1 MPALPL
7 LPLLGALV
15 PWALVGAAPAPCRAL
30 QDDAP
35 AGPRVVLET
44 LAGELRE
51 LPLVGFELADP
62 RSAGATFV
70 RFVGLE
76 RPRPPLPRADE
87 RAWVTLHGGDRLLAG
102 VRGGNG
108 EELLLTLHGGAPI
121 DLSIE
126 EIFSVVYE
134 TRLPRDGSVDLRPGD
149 QGDRLY
155 LRRGRGL
162 DKLDGL
168 VNGFDADGV
177 LFEGRFGARHYP
189 WSEIAALFIERLE
202 ERPVEAPPVPVIV
215 DLEGGGRLSGG
226 LLGLDAEGVRLATHG
241 IADLRL
247 PAALVR
253 EVALDDGSFRFLSAL
268 APADLGPSDLFG
280 GADDLGMRFPP
291 RMDQNYRGEP
301 LRSGG
306 LEWSRGVGVH
316 APSRITWRLDGA
328 WKELRGWVAL
338 DDSALE
344 NQFHGSAIFRVHVD
358 GEVLWESPVVRGGD
372 TPLAI
377 PAIDL
382 TQASELVLEVD
393 AATEA
398 FVSDRANWLRPILV
412 RKQGARK

>member
-1 MPALPL
+1 MQPL
-7 LPLLGALV
+7 HLIPLLGTLV
-15 PWALVGAAPAPCRAL
+15 PAALVGAALTPRPAV
-30 QDDAP
+30 QDDDP

-44 LAGELRE
+44 LAGQVRE
-51 LPLVGFELADP
+51 LPLEGFELADP
-62 RSAGATFV
+62 RSEGATFV

-76 RPRPPLPRADE
+76 RPRPPLSSADE
-87 RAWVTLHGGDRLLAG
+87 RARVSLHGGDRLQVG
-102 VRGGNG
+102 VRGGTG
-108 EELLLTLHGGAPI
+108 EELQLTLHGGAEI

-134 TRLPRDGSVDLRPGD
+134 TRLPRDGSVDPGPAT

-155 LRRGRGL
+155 LRRGQGL
-162 DKLDGL
+162 DRLDGL
-168 VNGFDADGV
+168 VNGFDAEGV
-177 LFEGRFGARHYP
+177 LFEGRFGERSYP
-189 WSEIAALFIERLE
+189 WSEIAALFIERLDE
-202 ERPVEAPPVPVIV
+202 QPVEAPPVPVIV

-241 IADLRL
+241 IEDLRL

-344 NQFHGSAIFRVHVD
+344 NQFHGSVIFRVHVD
-358 GEVLWESPVVRGGD
+358 GEALWESPVVHGGD
-372 TPLAI
+372 TPLAF

-412 RKQGARK
+412 AK

>member
-1 MPALPL
+1 MLGMLVPL
-7 LPLLGALV
+7 ALV
-15 PWALVGAAPAPCRAL
+15 SAAWAPRHAP
-30 QDDAP
+30 QDDAL

-44 LAGELRE
+44 LAGEVRE
-51 LPLVGFELADP
+51 LPLEGFELADP
-62 RSAGATFV
+62 RREGATFV
-70 RFVGLE
+70 RFLGLP
-76 RPRPPLPRADE
+76 RPRPPAGGADARA
-87 RAWVTLHGGDRLLAG
+87 RITLHGGDRLLAR
-102 VRGGNG
+102 VRGGEG
-108 EELLLTLHGGAPI
+108 EELQFGLHGGTQL

-134 TRLPRDGSVDLRPGD
+134 TRLPRDGSVDPGPAD
-149 QGDRLY
+149 EGDRLY

-168 VNGFDADGV
+168 VTGFDGEGV
-177 LFEGRFGARHYP
+177 LFEGPFGARLYP

-202 ERPVEAPPVPVIV
+202 EQTVDVPPVPVVV
-215 DLEGGGRLSGG
+215 DLVGGSRLSGS
-226 LLGLDAEGVRLATHG
+226 LLALDAEGVRLATHG
-241 IADLRL
+241 VADLRL

-253 EVALDDGSFRFLSAL
+253 EVALDDGSFVFLSAV
-268 APADLGPSDLFG
+268 APSDLGPTDLFG

-291 RMDQNYRGEP
+291 RMDQNYRGDP

-306 LEWSRGVGVH
+306 LEWNRGVGVH

-328 WKELRGWVAL
+328 WRELRGWVAL

-344 NQFHGSAIFRVHVD
+344 NQFHGSAIVRVHVD
-358 GEVLWESPVVRGGD
+358 GEQVWESPVVRGGD
-372 TPLAI
+372 SPLAM

-382 TQASELVLEVD
+382 AQASELILEVD

-412 RKQGARK
+412 AK